1 MNTLFTPLK
10 MGASELANRVFMAPL
25 TRVRADA
32 DHVPT
37 DMMVEYYAQ
46 RASAGLIIAEATMAI
61 EGNSAFWREPG
72 IYSEAQVEGWK
83 KVSDAV
89 ARFICRS
96 GTAAAPVTR
105 C

>member
-46 RASAGLIIAEATMAI
+46 RASAGLIIA
-61 EGNSAFWREPG
+61 
-72 IYSEAQVEGWK
+72 
-83 KVSDAV
+83 AV
-89 ARFICRS
+89 AVLLKLTTGKAGPRRAQYAGGETDES
-96 GTAAAPVTR
+96 GITLEAHRTARGWTVEPR
-105 C
+105 